1 MDLSSWYKKSAPL
14 FTAKESKSILH
25 DFFVYGKE
33 GVTINP
39 YNGCQHRWLL
49 LCYL

>member
-1 MDLSSWYKKSAPL
+1 MNLTSWYKKSAPL

-33 GVTINP
+33 GLTINP
-39 YNGCQHRWLL
+39 LW
-49 LCYL
+49 